1 MEWGHRIFSVSMFT
15 AAAARRGWGAAVPL
29 IALLLASPVTAQ
41 TTGNVLLDFRFPPE
55 LSQEN
60 LPANVDSGAQQEI
73 LYQGDYVTTQSTT
86 LGSREAWEGPEAE
99 GGATSSAGGF
109 ELGFDATFTS
119 GLNLY
124 TFPMAYRPRP
134 DIALMAAI
142 PLVRRVG
149 KEGEVED
156 LGDITTS
163 VSWRWG
169 SPLSLL
175 GITTAIVKA
184 PTGEPNSRDE
194 GEFLPTGTG
203 SWDYALYQTF
213 VRRLGRW
220 RVDLTAGY
228 RLNTRADFDADVVDG
243 GGSERIELRNGN
255 VLNLIL
261 GADRDVPGVAG
272 LVAGLKVDA
281 RTIAS
286 TTLRVDG
293 AGQSTPG
300 AFTAVDLIPRLQW
313 FVVPGTPLRLGL
325 RIPVNHTDNRDIAL
339 DLGLTHAF

>member
-1 MEWGHRIFSVSMFT
+1 MEWGRGI
-15 AAAARRGWGAAVPL
+15 RRRSLWGRGGVGRAGGAL
-29 IALLLASPVTAQ
+29 FAALLLASPVAAQ
-41 TTGNVLLDFRFPPE
+41 QTGDVLLDFQFPPE

-60 LPANVDSGAQQEI
+60 LPATLDTGAQEEI
-73 LYQGDYVTTQSTT
+73 LYQDDYITTQSTT
-86 LGSREAWEGPEAE
+86 LGSREAWEGAGGTE
-99 GGATSSAGGF
+99 GGVAPAPGGL

-119 GLNLY
+119 GLQIY

-134 DIALMAAI
+134 GVKLLAAV

-149 KEGEVED
+149 REGEVED

-163 VSWRWG
+163 LSWRWG
-169 SPLSLL
+169 SPLTLL

-220 RVDLTAGY
+220 RLDLTAGY
-228 RLNTRADFDADVVDG
+228 RLNTRAEFNADVVSG

-255 VLNLIL
+255 VVNLIL
-261 GADRDVPGVAG
+261 GLDREVPAVAG
-272 LVAGLKVDA
+272 LVAGLKLDA
-281 RTIAS
+281 RHIAS
-286 TTLRVDG
+286 STLIVDG
-293 AGQSTPG
+293 VGQSTPG
-300 AFTAVDLIPRLQW
+300 AFTTIDLLPVLQW
-313 FVVPGTPLRLGL
+313 FVGPGTPLRLGL
-325 RIPVNHTDNRDIAL
+325 RIPVNHTENRDIAL